1 MKGFFVIPC
10 LFSAMLLAIFANC
23 FYIEGFAKDAI
34 SVCEQIPPFSPSASA
49 LEKIA
54 DIQTKW
60 KENKKFIQ
68 ITVNHTE
75 IELIDNAVDEL
86 LVYAR
91 GESAEEFEKA
101 RQLAINAF
109 EELRLSEHLT
119 FTNVL

>member
-1 MKGFFVIPC
+1 MKGFLVILC
-10 LFSAMLLAIFANC
+10 LFSVMLLAIFANC
-23 FYIEGFAKDAI
+23 LYIEGLAKDSI
-34 SVCEQIPPFSPSASA
+34 STFEQLIPFSPSTSA
-49 LEKIA
+49 LEQITN
-54 DIQTKW
+54 IQTRW

-119 FTNVL
+119 FTNIL